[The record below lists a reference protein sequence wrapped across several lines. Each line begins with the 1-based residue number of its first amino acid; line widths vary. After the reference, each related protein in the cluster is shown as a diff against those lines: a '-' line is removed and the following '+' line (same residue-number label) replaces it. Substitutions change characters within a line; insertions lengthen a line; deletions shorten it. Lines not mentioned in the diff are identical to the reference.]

1 MALWQTWWIW
11 MVAGITLAIFEV
23 FVPGY
28 VFLGFAGGAVL
39 TGVLFL
45 IAPSIGLAP
54 AVFVFAVA
62 SLAVWLVGRKL
73 MGVRTGQIKVIDR
86 DINED

>member
-11 MVAGITLAIFEV
+11 MVAGIGLAILEI

-28 VFLGFAGGAVL
+28 VFLGFAGGALL
-39 TGVLFL
+39 TGLLFL
-45 IAPSIGLAP
+45 AAPSIGLP
-54 AVFVFAVA
+54 VAVFVFAVA
-62 SLAVWLVGRKL
+62 SLAVWLIGRKV